1 MARNTPP
8 PIRAH
13 TTPAESLKTT
23 SHASQS
29 FYAQIAI
36 KTSLAI
42 FIGAVLSGFAA
53 YATRMVLTRAL
64 SVTEY
69 GLFYGVFS
77 FFCFFFLFLGFGL
90 SPPLLKYVAGFYAE
104 KKKKEIKK

>member
-77 FFCFFFLFLGFGL
+77 FVSFFLVFPPPSSNMLLIFMRKRKTMNSKQRLFL
-90 SPPLLKYVAGFYAE
+90 
-104 KKKKEIKK
+104 